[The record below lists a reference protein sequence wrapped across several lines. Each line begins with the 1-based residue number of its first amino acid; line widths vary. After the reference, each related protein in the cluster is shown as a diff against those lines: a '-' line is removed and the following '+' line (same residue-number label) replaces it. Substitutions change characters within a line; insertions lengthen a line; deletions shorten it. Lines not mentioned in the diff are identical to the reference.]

1 MAGPAL
7 RLSAWARMSGVL
19 GIVVTT
25 AACDRHVHD
34 RRPGGALTQTD
45 RSFGCEG
52 GTRAMVSGAG
62 GAAMLRLERPGAL
75 APVLTGPLLRPRA
88 REARLDALV
97 AGTPIH
103 LEPVGRYGLTEH
115 LTIGTLSCWR

>member
-1 MAGPAL
+1 MSLPVL
-7 RLSAWARMSGVL
+7 RGRAWARMSGVL
-19 GIVVTT
+19 GIAVLT

-45 RSFGCEG
+45 RTFGCEG
-52 GTRAMVSGAG
+52 RARATVSSAG
-62 GAAMLRLERPGAL
+62 GAAMLRLEKPGAS

-88 REARLDALV
+88 RGARLDALV

-103 LEPVGRYGLTEH
+103 LEPVSRYGLAEH